1 MKKKAKP
8 KPLPQARVPN
18 ELMRFQGT
26 SQAIVE
32 ALRHVGGVNERT
44 AKRILESYPS
54 GRGLANATTNNL
66 MHLGAT
72 EKQAKQIHYAFK
84 LTTFCD
90 ESCQAMADSEIR
102 DEEGVVAF
110 VRSMLGRREQ
120 ESFGVLIMDS
130 RMKTI
135 EVIIIA
141 TGSLSS
147 VNVHP
152 RDIFREAI
160 RLNAHAVILFHNHP
174 SENVEPSEADID
186 VTKRMVEVGFK
197 VGIPVLDHITV
208 SRSRHAGLRG
218 RMSYLFVSDR
228 P

>member
-32 ALRHVGGVNERT
+32 ALRHVGGVNEKT

-90 ESCQAMADSEIR
+90 ESCQAMADSKISG
-102 DEEGVVAF
+102 EEDVVRF

-120 ESFGVLIMDS
+120 ESFGALIMDS
-130 RMKTI
+130 KMKTI
-135 EVIIIA
+135 EVLIVS
-141 TGSLSS
+141 TGSVAS

-152 RDIFREAI
+152 RDVFREAI
-160 RLNAHAVILFHNHP
+160 RLNAHSIIMFHNHP
-174 SENVEPSEADID
+174 SGSVAPSDADID
-186 VTKRMVEVGFK
+186 LTRRMIEVGNR
-197 VGIPVLDHITV
+197 VGIPVLDHVIV
-208 SRSRHAGLRG
+208 SQSSHTSMRG
-218 RMSYLFVSDR
+218 MPMSPVAFS
-228 P
+228 